1 MISRKNPQA
10 VLGPHT
16 RQSGQPW
23 QNPQVPRGRR
33 KAWRTG
39 VAIVCCAS
47 LLGACST
54 LPRNSEPRALRAFSS
69 APQEPEQTVVPEHD
83 ADPGVLLR
91 DFFQASAN
99 PSQNYQSARAFLSSD
114 VAPSWPKQQ
123 SIRVI
128 EGMETSTEPG
138 STDSKHTLRI
148 RANVIGEMDSEGS
161 FVPLNERMET
171 SVVFERNEDD
181 QWRMTTLPGVV
192 IIERTDLRN
201 HYEPRTLYFPSKNGK
216 NLVGDRRWVYR
227 GQEDM
232 RDTLLGM
239 LLHGPSETI
248 RPAVRSDIPQNAS
261 LSVSTSGML
270 RFAGMS
276 GLDREQ
282 RIAFAAQVVWTLA
295 GANIGGPY
303 SIEVDGAPVEEGLEE
318 ITTDDV
324 ADYNPEVGSTTV
336 TPLYAISE
344 DGALVTVSANMAE
357 PVPGPLGS
365 AGSME
370 QADITADG
378 HIALTRE
385 SGEHTR
391 LYLGKI
397 DGGVEEALE
406 AGTVTRPSFEQ
417 GTSAAWSVIDGS
429 EVVRVVRSS
438 STGELVHTTVN
449 TSALSALRRE
459 ESANTDSEA
468 GSASAG
474 ASEAAATSTHN
485 TPEPPRAPMTE
496 LRLSPS
502 GARAAMI
509 IDSRVYV
516 GIVDK
521 GEAGGRA
528 IVNPMEVSP
537 QLAGR
542 VTAVDWGTDG
552 SLLVG
557 TNEAG
562 SPLFRVE
569 QDGSE
574 TAAIASSTISAPV
587 IAVADSGDKLYL
599 TDSLAMRMMPDAP
612 SGEEGYWREVP
623 GLQGTRATPIVVH

>member
-1 MISRKNPQA
+1 MSARTYHRGKRSGRVAVVA
-10 VLGPHT
+10 VL
-16 RQSGQPW
+16 
-23 QNPQVPRGRR
+23 
-33 KAWRTG
+33 
-39 VAIVCCAS
+39 AS
-47 LLGACST
+47 LSMLGACST
-54 LPRNSEPRALRAFSS
+54 LPKNSEPRALRPFSS
-69 APQEPEQTVVPEHD
+69 APQEPEQTIVPEEG

-114 VAPSWPKQQ
+114 LASSWPKQQ
-123 SIRVI
+123 NIRVI

-138 STDSKHTLRI
+138 STNSKHTLRI

-161 FVPLNERMET
+161 FTPLNERMET
-171 SVVFERNEDD
+171 SVVFERNEDN

-201 HYEPRTLYFPSKNGK
+201 HYEPRTLYFPSKTGSK

-227 GQEDM
+227 GQKDT

-248 RPAVRSDIPQNAS
+248 GPAVRSDIPQNAS
-261 LSVSTSGML
+261 LSVSNNGVL

-295 GANIGGPY
+295 GANISGPY
-303 SIEVDGAPVEEGLEE
+303 AIEVDGAPVDDGMEE

-324 ADYNPEVGSTTV
+324 ADYNPEGVSTSV
-336 TPLYAISE
+336 APLYAVSE
-344 DGALVTVSANMAE
+344 DGALVTVSAATAE
-357 PVPGPLGS
+357 PVPGELGS
-365 AGSME
+365 AGAME
-370 QADITADG
+370 QADIAADG
-378 HIALTRE
+378 NIALTRDA
-385 SGEHTR
+385 GERTR
-391 LYLGKI
+391 LLFGKLN
-397 DGGVEEALE
+397 GAVEEALT
-406 AGTVTRPSFEQ
+406 ANSITRPSFEQ
-417 GTSAAWSVIDGS
+417 GTTAAWAVVNGS

-438 STGELVHTTVN
+438 STGEWVHTTVN
-449 TSALSALRRE
+449 TSALASLRG
-459 ESANTDSEA
+459 A
-468 GSASAG
+468 GEG
-474 ASEAAATSTHN
+474 
-485 TPEPPRAPMTE
+485 TPEHDRAPMTE

-509 IDSRVYV
+509 IDSHLYV
-516 GIVDK
+516 GILDK
-521 GEAGGRA
+521 SDAGGRA
-528 IVNPMEVSP
+528 IVNPVEVSP

-542 VTAVDWGTDG
+542 VTAVDWSLDG

-557 TNEAG
+557 TSEAG

-574 TAAIASSTISAPV
+574 TTPISSATVSAPV
-587 IAVADSGDKLYL
+587 TAVADAGDKLYL
-599 TDSLAMRMMPDAP
+599 TDSLAIRMLPDAP
-612 SGEEGYWREVP
+612 SGEEAYWREVP
-623 GLQGTRATPIVVH
+623 GLQGTRATPVVVR

>member
-1 MISRKNPQA
+1 MRTRKRA
-10 VLGPHT
+10 ACAALG
-16 RQSGQPW
+16 
-23 QNPQVPRGRR
+23 V
-33 KAWRTG
+33 
-39 VAIVCCAS
+39 VCSVS

-69 APQEPEQTVVPEHD
+69 APQEPEQTIVPERD

-114 VAPSWPKQQ
+114 LAASWPKQQ

-138 STDSKHTLRI
+138 STSTKHTLRI
-148 RANVIGEMDSEGS
+148 RANVIGEMDAEGA

-171 SVVFERNEDD
+171 SVVFERDEDD

-201 HYEPRTLYFPSKNGK
+201 HYEPRTLYFPGKNGK
-216 NLVGDRRWVYR
+216 TLVSDRRWVYR
-227 GQEDM
+227 GQEDV

-239 LLHGPSETI
+239 LLHGPSETV
-248 RPAVRSDIPQNAS
+248 RPAVRSDIPQSAS
-261 LSVSTSGML
+261 LSVSTSGVL

-282 RIAFAAQVVWTLA
+282 RIAFAAQVAWTLA
-295 GANIGGPY
+295 GASIGGPY
-303 SIEVDGAPVEEGLEE
+303 AIEVDGAPVAEGLEE

-324 ADYNPEVGSTTV
+324 ADYNPQVGSTTV
-336 TPLYAISE
+336 TPLYAVSE
-344 DGALVTVSANMAE
+344 DGALVTVSATTAE
-357 PVPGPLGS
+357 PVSGPLGS
-365 AGSME
+365 AGAIE

-378 HIALTRE
+378 HIALTR
-385 SGEHTR
+385 SAGSRTG
-391 LYLGKI
+391 LLLGKVE
-397 DGGVEEALE
+397 GGVEEALE
-406 AGTVTRPSFEQ
+406 ADRITRPSFEQ
-417 GTSAAWSVIDGS
+417 GTSAAWVVIDDS

-438 STGELVHTTVN
+438 STGKLVHTTVN
-449 TSALSALRRE
+449 TASLSAMRR
-459 ESANTDSEA
+459 AEA
-468 GSASAG
+468 VGEAE
-474 ASEAAATSTHN
+474 ASEPPKAA
-485 TPEPPRAPMTE
+485 MTE

-521 GEAGGRA
+521 AEAGGRA

-542 VTAVDWGTDG
+542 VTAVDWSTDG

-557 TNEAG
+557 TNEPG

-574 TAAIASSTISAPV
+574 TAPIASATVSAPV
-587 IAVADSGDKLYL
+587 TAVADSTDKLYL
-599 TDSLAMRMMPDAP
+599 TDALAIRVMPDAP
-612 SGEEGYWREVP
+612 SGEEAYWREVP
-623 GLQGTRATPIVVH
+623 GLQGTRATPIVAR

>member
-1 MISRKNPQA
+1 MMNPRITPSLRSSGRPRRRRTATTIVA
-10 VLGPHT
+10 V
-16 RQSGQPW
+16 
-23 QNPQVPRGRR
+23 
-33 KAWRTG
+33 
-39 VAIVCCAS
+39 VCSVS
-47 LLGACST
+47 LVGACST

-69 APQEPEQTVVPEHD
+69 APREPEQTIVPEQD

-114 VAPSWPKQQ
+114 LAASWPKQQ

-148 RANVIGEMDSEGS
+148 RANVIGEMDAEGS

-171 SVVFERNEDD
+171 SVVFERDEDD

-216 NLVGDRRWVYR
+216 NLVSDRRWVYR
-227 GQEDM
+227 GQEDV

-239 LLHGPSETI
+239 MLHGPSETI

-261 LSVSTSGML
+261 LSVSTSGVL

-303 SIEVDGAPVEEGLEE
+303 TIEIDGTPVAEGLEE

-324 ADYNPEVGSTTV
+324 AEYNPEVGSTTV
-336 TPLYAISE
+336 TPLYAVSE
-344 DGALVTVSANMAE
+344 DGALVTVSANTAE
-357 PVPGPLGS
+357 PVPGELGV
-365 AGSME
+365 AGAMKE
-370 QADITADG
+370 ADITADG
-378 HIALTRE
+378 HIALTRS
-385 SGEHTR
+385 SGDRSR
-391 LYLGKI
+391 LFLGKVT
-397 DGGVEEALE
+397 GGVEEALE
-406 AGTVTRPSFEQ
+406 ATSITRPSFEQ
-417 GTSAAWSVIDGS
+417 GTSAAWAVIDGS
-429 EVVRVVRSS
+429 EVVRAVRSS

-449 TSALSALRRE
+449 TSALSAMWRTE
-459 ESANTDSEA
+459 NTASTERAGNGTEA
-468 GSASAG
+468 APTTASASPS
-474 ASEAAATSTHN
+474 ASSDPAEQSS
-485 TPEPPRAPMTE
+485 APITE

-502 GARAAMI
+502 GARAAII

-521 GEAGGRA
+521 TEAGGRA

-542 VTAVDWGTDG
+542 VTAVDWSTDG

-557 TNEAG
+557 TSEAG
-562 SPLFRVE
+562 SPLVRVE

-574 TAAIASSTISAPV
+574 TAPIASATVSAPV
-587 IAVADSGDKLYL
+587 TAVADSADRLYL
-599 TDSLAMRMMPDAP
+599 TDSLAIRMMPDAP
-612 SGEEGYWREVP
+612 SGEEAYWREVP